1 MPLTPFN
8 SGQRWKAL
16 LLVLTATVAVVV
28 LAFPAQAAPPQPAP
42 SAAPTATTTPAPS
55 PSPRSPAP
63 ASTAP
68 AAPAAQPTGDTS
80 SDSGG
85 GISGWIADSI
95 VGAINSFFKGVV
107 SDALNPLLDLLGRT
121 LLTTPTPEQ
130 LPRIGQLWNTSWDIV
145 LASYALLVSIAG
157 VIVMAHETVQTRY
170 SIKQLA
176 TRIPLG
182 FIAAAMSLFVCGQ
195 AILVA
200 NALSRAVM
208 GPGVDENT
216 ASRTLRDIILSP
228 VNFQSGGLYLVL
240 LGGVL
245 AGLLV
250 ALLVVYAVRVALTV
264 ILIAGA
270 PIALMCHALPQ
281 TEGIARWWWKAFG
294 GVLAIQVVQS
304 LTLITAVRVFLGP
317 GGFTMFG
324 ATQGGLVNLVVALAL
339 VYILFKTPF
348 WVLGSIGLSNK
359 GNFISSLAR
368 DYVVA
373 KSMGMLRTPAS
384 KSRPRKSTRP
394 ASATPT
400 TAQRRGRTASSSTL
414 GSVPATG
421 RPRRPLP
428 PPGQP
433 LFLSPVPPPDSASRP
448 AERPSG
454 PPPPTVF
461 QEPGK
466 PPSEPADRKPVPSPR
481 PTQPPA
487 PPAFRPPNGTPG
499 KPPRTGPRPAPP
511 AATFSSPNRPPA
523 PAPRPSGTPPAAT
536 FSPPAKA
543 PSPSPVRRPWPPAT
557 PTFSSPRP
565 AQPAKP
571 PRVLPPQRS
580 PRRNS
585 PGGEPR

>member
-1 MPLTPFN
+1 MPPAPFR
-8 SGQRWKAL
+8 SGRHRKAFV
-16 LLVLTATVAVVV
+16 LVLTATTAVVV

-42 SAAPTATTTPAPS
+42 VVGTTATAAAAPS
-55 PSPRSPAP
+55 PGAPRSSAP

-68 AAPAAQPTGDTS
+68 ASPTPQPTGDSS

-85 GISGWIADSI
+85 GISGWIAGSI
-95 VGAINSFFKGVV
+95 VDAINSFFKGVV
-107 SDALNPLLDLLGRT
+107 ADALNPLLTLLGRT
-121 LLTTPTPEQ
+121 LLTTPTPDQ
-130 LPRIGQLWNTSWDIV
+130 LPRISELWNTSWDIV
-145 LASYALLVSIAG
+145 LASYALLITIAG
-157 VIVMAHETVQTRY
+157 VVVMAHETVQTRY

-195 AILVA
+195 AVVVA

-216 ASRTLRDIILSP
+216 ASTTLRNIILSP
-228 VNFQSGGLYLVL
+228 VNFQTGGLYLVL

-270 PIALMCHALPQ
+270 PLALMCHALPQ

-304 LTLITAVRVFLGP
+304 LTLITAMRVFLGP

-324 ATQGGLVNLVVALAL
+324 TTRSGLVNLVVALAL

-348 WVLGSIGLSNK
+348 WVLGGIGLSNK
-359 GNFISSLAR
+359 GNFASSLAR

-373 KSMGMLRTPAS
+373 KSMGMLKTAAPKRQPQKANRS
-384 KSRPRKSTRP
+384 
-394 ASATPT
+394 ASAT
-400 TAQRRGRTASSSTL
+400 TAPARRVRTALSTQRQ
-414 GSVPATG
+414 GPVPAA
-421 RPRRPLP
+421 PRRRLP

-433 LFLSPVPPPDSASRP
+433 LFLSPVPTPDSASRP

-454 PPPPTVF
+454 PPPPAVF

-466 PPSEPADRKPVPSPR
+466 PPGRPADNKPIGPPR
-481 PTQPPA
+481 PTRPPG
-487 PPAFRPPNGTPG
+487 PPVFRPPDATPG

-511 AATFSSPNRPPA
+511 AATFSSPNRPPT
-523 PAPRPSGTPPAAT
+523 PAPRPSGPPPAAT
-536 FSPPAKA
+536 FVPPAA
-543 PSPSPVRRPWPPAT
+543 PATSSPSPARRPRPPAT

-571 PRVLPPQRS
+571 PRVPPPP
-580 PRRNS
+580 PRRS
-585 PGGEPR
+585 RADPRR

>member
-1 MPLTPFN
+1 MPAIPFT
-8 SGQRWKAL
+8 SGWRRKAL
-16 LLVLTATVAVVV
+16 ILVLTTTVAVVV
-28 LAFPAQAAPPQPAP
+28 LALPAQATPPQPAP
-42 SAAPTATTTPAPS
+42 AASATETATPVPA

-63 ASTAP
+63 ASSAPSTAS
-68 AAPAAQPTGDTS
+68 AQPTGDAS

-85 GISGWIADSI
+85 GISGWVADSI

-121 LLTTPTPEQ
+121 LLTTPTPDQ
-130 LPRIGQLWNTSWDIV
+130 LPRIGELWNTSWDIV
-145 LASYALLVSIAG
+145 LASYVLLVSIAG

-195 AILVA
+195 AVLVA

-228 VNFQSGGLYLVL
+228 VNFQTGGLYLVL

-281 TEGIARWWWKAFG
+281 TEGIARFWWKAFG

-304 LTLITAVRVFLGP
+304 LTLITAMRVFLGP

-324 ATQGGLVNLVVALAL
+324 ATQGGLVNLVVSLAL

-359 GNFISSLAR
+359 GNFVSSLAR

-373 KSMGMLRTPAS
+373 KSMGMLKSAAP
-384 KSRPRKSTRP
+384 KSRPQNTTRS
-394 ASATPT
+394 ASANPAA
-400 TAQRRGRTASSSTL
+400 AQRRGQSKSSSRL
-414 GSVPATG
+414 GSVPAAG
-421 RPRRPLP
+421 RPRRPP
-428 PPGQP
+428 SPPGQP
-433 LFLSPVPPPDSASRP
+433 LFLSPVPSPESASRP
-448 AERPSG
+448 TERPAS
-454 PPPPTVF
+454 PPPTVF

-466 PPSEPADRKPVPSPR
+466 PPSGPADNKPVPSPR
-481 PTQPPA
+481 PTQPPGL
-487 PPAFRPPNGTPG
+487 PTFRPPGGTPS

-523 PAPRPSGTPPAAT
+523 PAPRPSGPPPAAT
-536 FSPPAKA
+536 FSPPAA
-543 PSPSPVRRPWPPAT
+543 PSSPSPVRRPWPPAN

-565 AQPAKP
+565 AQSTKP
-571 PRVLPPQRS
+571 PRVPPPP
-580 PRRNS
+580 PRRS
-585 PGGEPR
+585 RPTPGGEPR

>member
-1 MPLTPFN
+1 MPATPFN
-8 SGQRWKAL
+8 PGRQRTAL
-16 LLVLTATVAVVV
+16 LLVLIATVGVVV
-28 LAFPAQAAPPQPAP
+28 LAFPAQAASPRPTPSVVPSATATASSSPAP
-42 SAAPTATTTPAPS
+42 SD
-55 PSPRSPAP
+55 RSPAP
-63 ASTAP
+63 SSSAP
-68 AAPAAQPTGDTS
+68 AAPAPQPTGDS
-80 SDSGG
+80 SSSSGG

-121 LLTTPTPEQ
+121 LLTTPTPDQ

-170 SIKQLA
+170 SIRQLA

-182 FIAAAMSLFVCGQ
+182 FITAATSLFVCGQ
-195 AILVA
+195 AVLVA

-216 ASRTLRDIILSP
+216 ASKTLRDIILSP

-281 TEGIARWWWKAFG
+281 TEGIARWWWRAFG

-304 LTLITAVRVFLGP
+304 LTLITAMRVFLGP

-324 ATQGGLVNLVVALAL
+324 ATQGGLVNLVVSLAL

-359 GNFISSLAR
+359 GNFVSSLAR

-373 KSMGMLRTPAS
+373 KSMGLLKTAAPR
-384 KSRPRKSTRP
+384 SRPQKTPRSTSANP
-394 ASATPT
+394 AA
-400 TAQRRGRTASSSTL
+400 AQRRGRSSSSSTL
-414 GSVPATG
+414 GSVPAAG
-421 RPRRPLP
+421 RPRRHLTA
-428 PPGQP
+428 PGQP
-433 LFLSPVPPPDSASRP
+433 LFLSPVPTPDSASRP
-448 AERPSG
+448 VERPTG
-454 PPPPTVF
+454 PSPTVF

-466 PPSEPADRKPVPSPR
+466 PPSGPADNKPVPSPR
-481 PTQPPA
+481 PTQPPG
-487 PPAFRPPNGTPG
+487 PPVFRPPGGTPG

-511 AATFSSPNRPPA
+511 AATFSSPSRPPA
-523 PAPRPSGTPPAAT
+523 PGPRPSGPPPAAT
-536 FSPPAKA
+536 FSPPAA
-543 PSPSPVRRPWPPAT
+543 PSPPSPVRRPWPPAT

-565 AQPAKP
+565 AQPPHVPPPP
-571 PRVLPPQRS
+571 PRRS
-580 PRRNS
+580 RT